1 MARKKGSSKGRKRV
15 VKLKSD
21 ISLDVPLDASKVRNN
36 QLFPKKNNPFL
47 GDF

>member
-1 MARKKGSSKGRKRV
+1 MAGKRRSKSKKRV

-21 ISLDVPLDASKVRNN
+21 INLDVPLDASKVRNN

-47 GDF
+47 GNF